1 MGRSGRARD
10 AAGSAVAF
18 PAVVAPPPASRA
30 ERPDPS
36 GTSPGRLLACRY
48 RLVRPLARGGMAEVW
63 EGRDEVLGRP
73 VAVKVLR
80 SHLSGD
86 ATFVERFRREAV
98 TAAAVSSPTIVAT
111 YDAGVDGATAFIV
124 MELVRGRTLRQLLD
138 GSGALEVGL
147 AVGIAAQVA
156 DALGRAHRAGL
167 VHRDVK
173 PANVLVADD
182 EDGTLRAKVTDFGIA
197 KARAGLDSDLTQT
210 GTVLGTPK
218 YLSPEQVQG
227 REDLDERSDLYSLG
241 VVLFEMLTGRVPFDA
256 PADMTVALAHLEEI
270 PPRVRQ
276 LRPAV
281 PRRLDELVSCLLA
294 KDRADRPAS
303 AALVRRTLLAI
314 RSDPAAGVVARRGE
328 TPRDTGR
335 RSTRRPEDPAGRSGR
350 STRGPSGRNPTGG
363 SVGAGWFPEGR
374 RPIREGRPGTA
385 DRAGRYTTGAEPR
398 SSPRRLSGPGVA
410 VAAVAVAAVVV
421 ASLLML
427 GRAPASRST
436 SGTAVA
442 IHSVKVYLD
451 VTGYPPDDPE
461 GTPLTFDGNPH
472 TRWWTEQYLGPD
484 RSHFGGLYGGE
495 GLAIRLVG
503 RARLSSLRVTSSTV
517 GWSASTYVSD
527 HPVGQ
532 GQPLSEWG
540 PPVSD
545 RSDINGSTTFDLVG
559 RTGSWVLLWLTD
571 LGPAGRANVA
581 ELNVRGSLEG
591 R

>member
-1 MGRSGRARD
+1 
-10 AAGSAVAF
+10 
-18 PAVVAPPPASRA
+18 
-30 ERPDPS
+30 
-36 GTSPGRLLACRY
+36 
-48 RLVRPLARGGMAEVW
+48 MAEVW

-73 VAVKVLR
+73 VAVKVLQ

-111 YDAGVDGATAFIV
+111 YDAGVDAGTAFIV

-138 GSGALEVGL
+138 GSGALDVGL
-147 AVGIAAQVA
+147 VAEIGSQVA

-197 KARAGLDSDLTQT
+197 KARAGLESNLTQT

-227 REDLDERSDLYSLG
+227 RQDVDGRSDLYSLG

-256 PADMTVALAHLEEI
+256 PADMTVALAHLEQV

-281 PRRLDELVSCLLA
+281 PRQLDELVSCLLA
-294 KDRADRPAS
+294 KDPADRPAS
-303 AALVRRTLLAI
+303 AAAVRGSLLAVGSG
-314 RSDPAAGVVARRGE
+314 RPSAQRELRGGTRRDLGGRVV
-328 TPRDTGR
+328 
-335 RSTRRPEDPAGRSGR
+335 RRPEDPGARTGRG
-350 STRGPSGRNPTGG
+350 GVVPSGQDPTGG
-363 SVGAGWFPEGR
+363 AVWS
-374 RPIREGRPGTA
+374 RPGSRGPLREGGPLGVGRGSSSAELRGSRHRPS
-385 DRAGRYTTGAEPR
+385 GA
-398 SSPRRLSGPGVA
+398 GVA

-421 ASLLML
+421 GSLLML
-427 GRAPASRST
+427 SSSPAARATRV
-436 SGTAVA
+436 GAVA
-442 IHSVKVYLD
+442 IRSVKVYLA
-451 VTGYPPDDPE
+451 VAGYPPDDPN
-461 GTPLTFDGNPH
+461 GTSLTFDGNPR
-472 TRWWTEQYLGPD
+472 TSWWTEQYLGPD
-484 RSHFGGLYGGE
+484 RAHFGGLYGGE
-495 GLAIRLVG
+495 GLAIELAG
-503 RARLSSLRVTSSTV
+503 PARLSSLRVTSSTV

-527 HPVGQ
+527 HPVAR

-540 PPVSD
+540 VAVSA
-545 RSDINGSTTFDLVG
+545 RRDIHGSTTFDLAG
-559 RTGSWVLLWLTD
+559 RTGRWVLLWLTD

-581 ELNVRGSLEG
+581 ELSVRGSPQ
-591 R
+591 RR

>member
-1 MGRSGRARD
+1 
-10 AAGSAVAF
+10 
-18 PAVVAPPPASRA
+18 
-30 ERPDPS
+30 
-36 GTSPGRLLACRY
+36 
-48 RLVRPLARGGMAEVW
+48 MAEVW

-73 VAVKVLR
+73 VAVKVLQ

-98 TAAAVSSPTIVAT
+98 TAAAMSSPTIVAT
-111 YDAGVDGATAFIV
+111 YDAGVDSGTAFIV

-138 GSGALEVGL
+138 GSGALQIGL
-147 AVGIAAQVA
+147 AVEIAAQVA

-241 VVLFEMLTGRVPFDA
+241 VVIFEMLTGRVPFDA
-256 PADMTVALAHLEEI
+256 PADMTVALAHLEEV

-276 LRPAV
+276 LRSAV
-281 PRRLDELVSCLLA
+281 PRRLDELVSRLLA

-303 AALVRRTLLAI
+303 AAEVRRELLAI
-314 RSDPAAGVVARRGE
+314 CSASAARTDAGRGGSKN
-328 TPRDTGR
+328 DAVR
-335 RSTRRPEDPAGRSGR
+335 RSTLRTADPAGRSAP
-350 STRGPSGRNPTGG
+350 STAVDSGPNAASGP
-363 SVGAGWFPEGR
+363 AGTQWSPEGR
-374 RPIREGRPGTA
+374 RPSREAIPGN
-385 DRAGRYTTGAEPR
+385 AGGGCRRTTGFEHGR
-398 SSPRRLSGPGVA
+398 SRRRLSGAGVA

-421 ASLLML
+421 GSLLMV
-427 GRAPASRST
+427 GSSPESRST
-436 SGTAVA
+436 SGKAVA
-442 IHSVKVYLD
+442 IRSVKVYLD

-461 GTPLTFDGNPH
+461 GTPLTFDGNPNKK
-472 TRWWTEQYLGPD
+472 WWTEQYLGPD

-495 GLAIRLVG
+495 GLAIKLAG
-503 RARLSSLRVTSSTV
+503 PARLSSLKVTSSTV
-517 GWSASTYVSD
+517 GWAASTYVSD
-527 HPVGQ
+527 HPVGL
-532 GQPLSEWG
+532 GQPLSDWG
-540 PPVSD
+540 PPVSE
-545 RSDINGSTTFDLVG
+545 RSNIDGSTTFDLLG
-559 RTGSWVLLWLTD
+559 RRGSWVLLWLTD

-581 ELNVRGSLEG
+581 ELSVRGSAG
-591 R
+591 PRG